1 MQNERS
7 FHLGHAKLYPSDLR
21 KIGFDEILIFFFFI
35 IIIFLKI
42 KAGTNI

>member
-7 FHLGHAKLYPSDLR
+7 FHLGHAKLYPSDFR
-21 KIGFDEILIFFFFI
+21 KIGFDEILIFFFI
-35 IIIFLKI
+35 ITIFLKI